1 MGLVYN
7 HLATLVCGVFASV
20 LTLLWDPSV
29 VGLLNY
35 WIPSPMFV
43 DDASVLDIFFILAV
57 PITWFLTA
65 VCFVSQI
72 SADYMHGHEP
82 TQKSTKKS
90 VYTAD
95 GNLSG

>member
-1 MGLVYN
+1 MGLIYN
-7 HLATLVCGVFASV
+7 HLATLIVAVLASI
-20 LTLLWDPSV
+20 LTLLWHDL
-29 VGLLNY
+29 GIINILDD
-35 WIPSPMFV
+35 PMFV
-43 DDASVLDIFFILAV
+43 DYASVLDIFFILAV

-65 VCFVSQI
+65 VCFVAQI

-82 TQKSTKKS
+82 TQKSTKKT